1 MFGEN
6 HRKTYFCRQNNL
18 FTTMK
23 ATSMYIR
30 LEGIRLF
37 AYHGVDPQE
46 NVVGANF
53 LIDLRLKTDFSHAA
67 QTDELSGT
75 ISYADVFER
84 LKEEMK
90 IPSKLLEHVCERIAT
105 RLFRDFPM
113 IEAIDLRLSKENPP
127 MGSDCQSVGVEAH
140 YEQSMKRTTTNPFT
154 H

>member
-1 MFGEN
+1 ME
-6 HRKTYFCRQNNL
+6 KTTERRIFVGKTI
-18 FTTMK
+18 FFKTMK

-37 AYHGVDPQE
+37 AYHGVNPQE